1 MLERCIGN
9 STLQVHRTR
18 MFLVL
23 SDVKMGS
30 LYSLLLVVKCCLVLA
45 AVMKLTTLSSECLL
59 TAFGFPV
66 LRSIKQRY
74 LFPSTFPSTQ
84 MPVTCRSFGSCGF
97 FIFNCVLGF
106 MGIPFHLVLL

>member
-97 FIFNCVLGF
+97 FIFNCVLGLSL
-106 MGIPFHLVLL
+106 IHI